1 MPELAMPKMNWRM
14 KSNAIDEEDEDSDDV
29 VNKKRDLH
37 RRHNMTPELPPSS
50 EMKGTPWNL
59 LLHGRKRARF
69 RCRERRWLLERKRE
83 RERIC

>member
-1 MPELAMPKMNWRM
+1 MNRRM
-14 KSNAIDEEDEDSDDV
+14 KSNAINEEDEDCDDV

-37 RRHNMTPELPPSS
+37 RRQNMTPELPPSS
-50 EMKGTPWNL
+50 EMKGTPWDL

-69 RCRERRWLLERKRE
+69 RGREMRWLMERKRE